1 MPTARRTFA
10 HGPNGGW
17 SAIAVHLE
25 AAEPQKGGFTLTLF
39 PDGRPPTAVFL
50 RPQQLQQLCEM
61 AASAQTTDQQLWEA
75 VAKIPLEPLLPSR
88 TLAAR
93 LRMLLVDQ
101 ASAIREQVKAV
112 LDRQP
117 PPPPA
122 AREREETDAVG
133 EAAPPPVAGF
143 DRDPSSM

>member
-39 PDGRPPTAVFL
+39 PDGRPPSSVFL
-50 RPQQLQQLCEM
+50 RPQQLQQLLDM
-61 AASAQTTDQQLWEA
+61 AGSAQTTDQQLWEA

-88 TLAAR
+88 TLATR

-101 ASAIREQVKAV
+101 ASAIREQVKAL
-112 LDRQP
+112 LDRV
-117 PPPPA
+117 PPPA
-122 AREREETDAVG
+122 RDPQPEPT
-133 EAAPPPVAGF
+133 AAPAIPDGG
-143 DRDPSSM
+143 DRDL

>member
-101 ASAIREQVKAV
+101 ASAIREQVKAMI
-112 LDRQP
+112 DRQP
-117 PPPPA
+117 PPPP
-122 AREREETDAVG
+122 REPSSDSDGAS
-133 EAAPPPVAGF
+133 PPPGF
-143 DRDPSSM
+143 DRDPSSSSSM